1 MRPYTF
7 ADTTIGPMRYE
18 LPFIVL
24 ILAVAVNTFG
34 QGPSLAVNGEK
45 HLKNIKQLTFG
56 GENAE
61 AYFSFD
67 GKQLIFQ
74 SKRDGNKCD
83 RIYSMN
89 IDGTAARQVS
99 NGEGRTTCA
108 YYFKGGKRVVYASTH
123 SGGKDCPPEPDRSQ
137 GYVWPVYADYELY
150 TSKPDGTDIKRLTNV
165 PGYDAEATVSPN
177 GKKIVFTSER
187 DGDLELYS
195 MDIDGKNVKRLTD
208 EIGYDGGAF
217 FSPDSKMI
225 VYRRSAQTTPEQIK
239 RYKDLL
245 AQHLVVPTVFE
256 IWVMNADGTNKRQ
269 VTKLESASFAPFFT
283 PDGKRIIFCTNYFDP
298 ERANRRRQ
306 PNFDLGLI
314 NLDGTGIERVTF
326 NETFDGFPMFSPD
339 GKKLVFA
346 SNRNAAKSGDT
357 NVFIADWVN

>member
-1 MRPYTF
+1 MKFVSFF
-7 ADTTIGPMRYE
+7 A
-18 LPFIVL
+18 VL
-24 ILAVAVNTFG
+24 IITIAVNTYG
-34 QGPSLAVNGEK
+34 QNASLVVEGEK
-45 HLKNIKQLTFG
+45 HLANIKQLSFG

-61 AYFSFD
+61 AYFSSN

-74 SKRDGNKCD
+74 SKRDGNGCD

-89 IDGTAARQVS
+89 IDGTATRQIS

-108 YYFKGGKRVVYASTH
+108 YYFKGGKRVVYASTQ
-123 SGGKDCPPEPDRSQ
+123 SGGRDCPIEPDRSK
-137 GYVWPVYADYELY
+137 GYVWPVYAEYELY
-150 TSKPDGTDIKRLTNV
+150 TANADGSDIKKLTDV
-165 PGYDAEATVSPN
+165 SGYDAEATVSPN

-187 DGDLELYS
+187 DGDLDLYS

-208 EIGYDGGAF
+208 TIGYDGGAF
-217 FSPDSKMI
+217 YSPDSKMI
-225 VYRRSAQTTPEQIK
+225 VYRRSAQETPEAIK
-239 RYKDLL
+239 KYKDLL

-298 ERANRRRQ
+298 EKANRRRQ
-306 PNFDLGLI
+306 PTFDLVLI
-314 NLDGTGIERVTF
+314 NLDGSGIERITF
-326 NETFDGFPMFSPD
+326 GATFDGFPMFSPD

-346 SNRNAAKSGDT
+346 SNRNAAKTGDT